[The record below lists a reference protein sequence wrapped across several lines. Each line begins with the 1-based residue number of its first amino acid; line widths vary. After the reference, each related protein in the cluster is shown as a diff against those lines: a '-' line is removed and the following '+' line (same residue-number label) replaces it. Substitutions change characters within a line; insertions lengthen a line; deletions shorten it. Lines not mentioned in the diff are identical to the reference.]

1 MASLIIVQSAGNT
14 QVTEGGSTDSYTIV
28 LDTQPTA
35 DVVITLNGGTQ
46 LSPSATTLTFT
57 AANWNVAQTV
67 TVTAINDTIGE
78 GPHFGAITATST
90 STDPIFNGLSIAA
103 VPVTIADNDIP
114 TTPRAY
120 TEQTGAA
127 NPFNGIDV
135 GVSSTPTFAD
145 IDGDGDLDAIVGESG
160 GTLKYYKNTGSSTA
174 PIYTVQTGA
183 ANPFNGID
191 IGSQSAPTLAD
202 LDGDGDLDA
211 IVGAYDG
218 RLKYYKN
225 TGSHTTP
232 TYTLQTGS
240 NDPFNDFFLDVG
252 ITSKPTLADIDGD
265 GDLDAI
271 VGERFGS
278 LKYWKNTGSN
288 TNPVYVDQGA
298 NSPFDGINIGFYAT
312 PNLVDLDGD
321 GDLDLIVGERDGNL
335 NYYKNTGSTINPVYT
350 QTGGVDNPFNGID
363 IGYNSAP
370 TFADLDGDGDLDA
383 IVGEQGGTLK
393 YFISAAAPTV
403 TSGGSASFAE
413 NDTGTVY
420 TVIGANPN
428 AGTTLSYSISGT
440 DAALFNID
448 SSTGVITFKTAP
460 NFEAPTDN
468 GTNNVYN
475 INVTASFGS
484 LSDTKAIS
492 ITVTNVN
499 DEVPTITSGATTS
512 FAENGRTVYT
522 VTGTDADAG
531 TTLSYSISGTDAA
544 LFNINSLTGAV
555 TFKTAPNFEVPN
567 DNGANNIYDI
577 NVIASDGSFSDTKA
591 VAITVTIADSNIPN
605 PRRAYLAQL
614 GTANPFNGIGVGSRS
629 APTFADLDGDG
640 DLDAIIGAFDG
651 TLKYYKNTGSAT
663 NPTY

>member
-1 MASLIIVQSAGNT
+1 M
-14 QVTEGGSTDSYTIV
+14 
-28 LDTQPTA
+28 
-35 DVVITLNGGTQ
+35 
-46 LSPSATTLTFT
+46 
-57 AANWNVAQTV
+57 
-67 TVTAINDTIGE
+67 
-78 GPHFGAITATST
+78 
-90 STDPIFNGLSIAA
+90 
-103 VPVTIADNDIP
+103 
-114 TTPRAY
+114 
-120 TEQTGAA
+120 
-127 NPFNGIDV
+127 
-135 GVSSTPTFAD
+135 
-145 IDGDGDLDAIVGESG
+145 
-160 GTLKYYKNTGSSTA
+160 
-174 PIYTVQTGA
+174 
-183 ANPFNGID
+183 
-191 IGSQSAPTLAD
+191 
-202 LDGDGDLDA
+202 
-211 IVGAYDG
+211 GAYDG